1 MIVCEN
7 CKSQE
12 PNGAVFCSECGAQLF
27 QSNPDQTH
35 EFDID
40 PEGELQVPY
49 SEEQAPKQAITKVSL
64 LLLESGIVLDF
75 SGKSEYTLG
84 RLSENQP
91 IEPDIDLSAYK
102 AFDNGVSRLHAVIKQ
117 IAAKVVLVDLGSSNG
132 TYING
137 LRIPPHVDYSMQH
150 GDILALGKLKMQI
163 LLY

>member
-27 QSNPDQTH
+27 QINPDQTH
-35 EFDID
+35 EFDIE
-40 PEGELQVPY
+40 PEGVLRVP
-49 SEEQAPKQAITKVSL
+49 STEEQAPKQVISRVSL
-64 LLLESGIVLDF
+64 HLLESGIILDF
-75 SGKSEYTLG
+75 SERSEYTLG

-91 IEPDIDLSAYK
+91 IEPDIDLSPYK

-117 IAAKVVLVDLGSSNG
+117 SAAKVVLVDLGSSNG

-150 GDILALGKLKMQI
+150 GDILALGKLKMQ
-163 LLY
+163 LLLH